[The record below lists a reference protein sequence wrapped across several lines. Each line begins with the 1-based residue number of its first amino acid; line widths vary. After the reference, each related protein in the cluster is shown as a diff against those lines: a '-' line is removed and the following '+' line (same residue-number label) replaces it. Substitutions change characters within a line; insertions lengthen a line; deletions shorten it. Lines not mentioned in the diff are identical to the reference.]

1 MSLGFFTDIF
11 VPHTQLAQ
19 PSEWDDARQSWVY
32 FSGGDDEEAEVLK
45 HDYDEGQRIRFKVT
59 KVAFQFA
66 QANAARAAAKPL
78 EEGAAGGST
87 TADGGSRKGSAAAAA
102 AEVQQRGGGQI
113 IGARPSQMG
122 VGRYVPPMVVV
133 GSVELEGLGMCEW
146 WDED

>member
-66 QANAARAAAKPL
+66 QANAA
-78 EEGAAGGST
+78 
-87 TADGGSRKGSAAAAA
+87 ADNKQKGGSRVYGT
-102 AEVQQRGGGQI
+102 
-113 IGARPSQMG
+113 
-122 VGRYVPPMVVV
+122 RY
-133 GSVELEGLGMCEW
+133 SCT
-146 WDED
+146 